1 MSSNTSDPADPGRRQ
16 DRSREDRVR
25 EGRAREEARPADAQ
39 APAAARR
46 SDPPRASGLVVE
58 TLLDAGPRGARWLVH
73 RDSSAR
79 NASIRDAS
87 ARDAPAEA
95 VRGADPGRGPVWT
108 ARGRPPRRL
117 VLRLAAGP
125 ASASPAAGG
134 PAAASPQLD
143 AELRALDAAVVGPHP
158 AAPEDAEAQ
167 QAAAE
172 PPAGGTG
179 EEIPQVVA
187 QHLIRT
193 WGHVETSH
201 GRGLVVEA
209 EEAVAL
215 SRLLAARGT
224 MTVGEVSTVLTPVAQ
239 VAAHLHRRGVAHG
252 DITPATVLVTA
263 DGRPVLAE
271 LGDAQ
276 LLGHLPS
283 SAGLVESLAP
293 ERRALVVAAE
303 PSARAEA
310 LTAGQSPAADVHALG
325 AAAWTALTGE
335 PPAGEDRGPLTVAA
349 PQTPGSVA
357 RLVESCLAEDPEERP
372 SAAEVAVELYRAAAP
387 QPVVVDERLVPQFPA
402 AEEQPP
408 RSRRGAEGREAA
420 VLSGRRPRRLL
431 AAGVAVAAAAA
442 LIVGGLVWRAASPS
456 DTGAPGGT
464 TTGATAGESSDAGAA
479 EPGPDPA
486 PEAEEDAEEAG
497 EETREDAAEE
507 AQEARDRAGR
517 QLRDDDVLAALEGVA
532 ALRTSA
538 LRRAGAAEEPDGAV
552 EAYAWPE
559 SPAAEAE
566 RRLLAA
572 MVDRELTYAG
582 EPMRIDALGDVE
594 EVAARDG
601 EQARRAVQVEV
612 RAESF
617 VPEDGGAGDEGEA
630 LGPQDIE
637 PLSQQVRLT
646 LVRRE
651 GVWKLQ
657 AVREPADA
665 DRSAVTTPGGTAGPR
680 GAVAARR
687 GPRPSGGGALP
698 GGRTA
703 RGG

>member
-1 MSSNTSDPADPGRRQ
+1 MSSNTPDPADPGRRQ
-16 DRSREDRVR
+16 DRIREDRGR
-25 EGRAREEARPADAQ
+25 EDARPADAQ

-58 TLLDAGPRGARWLVH
+58 TLLDAGPRGARWLAH
-73 RDSSAR
+73 
-79 NASIRDAS
+79 RDAS
-87 ARDAPAEA
+87 AHGASAREAPAEA

-117 VLRLAAGP
+117 VLRLTAGP
-125 ASASPAAGG
+125 ASASPGAGG
-134 PAAASPQLD
+134 PAAASSQLD

-158 AAPEDAEAQ
+158 AAAEGAEAQ
-167 QAAAE
+167 QAATE

-201 GRGLVVEA
+201 GRGLLVEA

-349 PQTPGSVA
+349 PQTPGAVA
-357 RLVESCLAEDPEERP
+357 RLVESCLVEDPEDRP
-372 SAAEVAVELYRAAAP
+372 SAAEFAVELYRAAAP

-402 AEEQPP
+402 AEKQPP
-408 RSRRGAEGREAA
+408 RSRRGAERREAA
-420 VLSGRRPRRLL
+420 VPSGRRPRRLL

-456 DTGAPGGT
+456 GTGAPGGT
-464 TTGATAGESSDAGAA
+464 TAGKTSDGGTV
-479 EPGPDPA
+479 EPGEDPS
-486 PEAEEDAEEAG
+486 PEAEEDPGEAG
-497 EETREDAAEE
+497 EETREEAAVDAQA
-507 AQEARDRAGR
+507 ARDRARR

-538 LRRAGAAEEPDGAV
+538 MRRAGTAEEPDGDV

-572 MVDRELTYAG
+572 MVDRELTYVG

-594 EVAARDG
+594 EVAARGG
-601 EQARRAVQVEV
+601 EQARRDVQVEV

-617 VPEDGGAGDEGEA
+617 VPADGGAGDEGEE

-651 GVWKLQ
+651 GVWKLH
-657 AVREPADA
+657 AVRELADA
-665 DRSAVTTPGGTAGPR
+665 DRSAVTTPAGPAGPR
-680 GAVAARR
+680 GAVAARPGR
-687 GPRPSGGGALP
+687 RPSGGGALP
-698 GGRTA
+698 GGRRA